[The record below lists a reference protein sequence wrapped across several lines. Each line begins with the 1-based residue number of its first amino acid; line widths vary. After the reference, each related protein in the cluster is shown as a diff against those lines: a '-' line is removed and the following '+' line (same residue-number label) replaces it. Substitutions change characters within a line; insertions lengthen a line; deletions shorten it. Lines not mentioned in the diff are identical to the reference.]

1 MFLFFFSLKRKFH
14 WTGNG
19 LVISV
24 QKKFIETLREA
35 VVLFL
40 GGGQCSL
47 VENRGPFAL
56 IIVLSGELVA

>member
-1 MFLFFFSLKRKFH
+1 MNLHLICERRLITVYMFLFFFSLKRKFH

-35 VVLFL
+35 VVLFF
-40 GGGQCSL
+40 GGGSVFTC
-47 VENRGPFAL
+47 RK
-56 IIVLSGELVA
+56 